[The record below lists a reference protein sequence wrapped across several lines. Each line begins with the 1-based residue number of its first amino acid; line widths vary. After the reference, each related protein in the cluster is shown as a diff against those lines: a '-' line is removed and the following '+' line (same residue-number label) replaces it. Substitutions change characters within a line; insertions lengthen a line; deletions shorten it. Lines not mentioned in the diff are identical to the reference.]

1 MRLETAKEI
10 GEGIKKARLA
20 LGWSQAELATRIS
33 STQAV
38 VSRFERSGDGRIET
52 LLKIAE
58 ALELQLVLLQRNNSQ
73 LWSRLQ
79 NS

>member
-20 LGWSQAELATRIS
+20 LGWSQTELAAKIG

-38 VSRFERSGDGRIET
+38 VSRFEASGDGRIET
-52 LLKIAE
+52 LLKITE